1 MKKIITLLNL
11 LLLINQKLRYRYEKK
26 KKKSNQFLLRWK
38 KQVLRS
44 PFQQEYDNAILLY
57 FFTHL

>member
-11 LLLINQKLRYRYEKK
+11 LLLINQKLRYRYEK

>member
-11 LLLINQKLRYRYEKK
+11 LLLINQKLRYRYE

>member
-26 KKKSNQFLLRWK
+26 KNQTNSF
-38 KQVLRS
+38 
-44 PFQQEYDNAILLY
+44 
-57 FFTHL
+57 

>member
-26 KKKSNQFLLRWK
+26 KSNQFLLRWK
-38 KQVLRS
+38 KQILRS

>member
-26 KKKSNQFLLRWK
+26 NQTNSF
-38 KQVLRS
+38 
-44 PFQQEYDNAILLY
+44 
-57 FFTHL
+57 

>member
-26 KKKSNQFLLRWK
+26 KSNQFLLRWK
-38 KQVLRS
+38 KQVLRG